1 MPSSTSTA
9 AHHRKK
15 PASTRLAT
23 QAVAAPR
30 DPCDPYRA
38 SSTPLYQSATF
49 HALDVVRGFAT
60 APGATEAFDYARS
73 GNPTRRVLEKHIQQ
87 LTGAASVAAVNSGM
101 AALDV
106 VVRLTRPGDHVVT
119 GLDLYGGT
127 HRLLGLLAEHTGVVI
142 HRVDTADTAAVARV
156 LKACA
161 EGTCTHAVQSAS
173 PSSSDPDADDA
184 KAVADALT
192 CARAL
197 PVNDDAHPRHRLRLV
212 LLESPTNPRM
222 HVVDIRAV
230 AKCAHALHP
239 RALVV
244 VDNTMLSPV
253 RCRPLLLDREDAG
266 FPDQDADDH
275 DDYEDDEDSDDE
287 SDNAEDI
294 LPTDEPA
301 WDPHHPSCAADLEI
315 HSGTKFLSG
324 HHDATAGVICSRTA
338 SLGAQIARLVNAF
351 GCALAPFECFL
362 VARGL
367 KTLALRMNQAEASAL
382 ALARTLA
389 SCPGVTKV
397 HYPGLTQGGAWH
409 ARQRAR
415 LAAHAPVG
423 HGGAVLAFETGNVA
437 VSERVCTAL
446 KRFATT
452 VSFGCV
458 DSLVSMPCRMSH
470 ASIPAHARAAAALP
484 EDLIRVSVGIEDT
497 RDLVRDVRR
506 ALRKAGL
513 FEVAEVS
520 EKVATV
526 GEQPQEELEVD
537 ADEADCA
544 SVSSRDSSE
553 TLVPL
558 GDEEEVEESKVEARR
573 STGGDELAKP
583 PLIAQLPRVFP
594 GAGRR
599 ELVPSVVEELR
610 PSCCGA

>member
-60 APGATEAFDYARS
+60 APGAAEAFDYGRS
-73 GNPTRRVLEKHIQQ
+73 GNPTRRSLEKHIQQ

-142 HRVDTADTAAVARV
+142 HRVDTADTAAVART

-161 EGTCTHAVQSAS
+161 EGTCTHAPVAQ
-173 PSSSDPDADDA
+173 PSVVADPDADDA
-184 KAVADALT
+184 KAVADALA
-192 CARAL
+192 CARVL
-197 PVNDDAHPRHRLRLV
+197 PVDNEAHPRNRLRLV

-230 AKCAHALHP
+230 AMCAHALHP

-266 FPDQDADDH
+266 FPDQDADA
-275 DDYEDDEDSDDE
+275 DDDFEDEESDDE
-287 SDNAEDI
+287 AEADDDDVS
-294 LPTDEPA
+294 PTHEPA
-301 WDPHHPSCAADLEI
+301 WEPHHPSCAADLEI

-324 HHDATAGVICSRTA
+324 HHDATAGLICSRTA

-367 KTLALRMNQAEASAL
+367 KTLALRMNQAESSAL

-397 HYPGLTQGGAWH
+397 HYPGLAQGGSRH

-423 HGGAVLAFETGNVA
+423 HGGAVLAFETGNVK

-506 ALRKAGL
+506 ALRRAGL
-513 FEVAEVS
+513 YEVAEVTAS
-520 EKVATV
+520 VQCK
-526 GEQPQEELEVD
+526 QEEEMSDEVD

-558 GDEEEVEESKVEARR
+558 GDEEVEEESKVSARR
-573 STGGDELAKP
+573 NMGDELVKP
-583 PLIAQLPRVFP
+583 LLSAQLSRVCP
-594 GAGRR
+594 CAARR
-599 ELVPSVVEELR
+599 ELAPSIVEELR

>member
-1 MPSSTSTA
+1 MPSSTFSTA
-9 AHHRKK
+9 QNRKK

-87 LTGAASVAAVNSGM
+87 LTGAVSVAAVNSGM

-161 EGTCTHAVQSAS
+161 EGTCTHTAQPPSPASA
-173 PSSSDPDADDA
+173 DPDAEDA
-184 KAVADALT
+184 KSVADALA

-197 PVNDDAHPRHRLRLV
+197 PVNDDAHPRNRLRLV

-266 FPDQDADDH
+266 FPDQEADD
-275 DDYEDDEDSDDE
+275 DIDDEDSDDE
-287 SDNAEDI
+287 SEADDEEN
-294 LPTDEPA
+294 LPPTDEPA
-301 WDPHHPSCAADLEI
+301 WDPYHPSSAADLEI

-324 HHDATAGVICSRTA
+324 HHDATAGVICSRTP

-397 HYPGLTQGGAWH
+397 HYPGLGQN

-423 HGGAVLAFETGNVA
+423 HGGAVLAFETGNVD

-470 ASIPAHARAAAALP
+470 ASIPAHARQAAALP

-513 FEVAEVS
+513 FEVAEVP
-520 EKVATV
+520 EKVTL
-526 GEQPQEELEVD
+526 ESELETSEEVD
-537 ADEADCA
+537 VDEADCA

-558 GDEEEVEESKVEARR
+558 GDEEAEEESKVEARR
-573 STGGDELAKP
+573 SAGDEGLVKP
-583 PLIAQLPRVFP
+583 LLTAQPSRVCP